1 LPASAAPEQGRVERH
16 EPSRGPGGRLIEADS
31 RPPVRRNK
39 RWNRTVKLV
48 EDSTTRLL
56 EPAPPAVDLRLAA
69 IVPENEELLV
79 RVSVDLAADGTHF
92 GESWVAVTSRQ
103 FIVLRSNDAQEI
115 VPLAEIVRVHTETL
129 VGGGRLEVECR
140 AAATIV
146 VPYTES
152 LSHKLSEVAR
162 GLEQLRAGQDFR
174 IDPVMQTMRCSR
186 CHRLLPERDGICP
199 ACIHK
204 WSTLKRIS
212 AYLAPYRW
220 KAVVL
225 ALASIVTTGA
235 ELAPPLVVKHLVD
248 NVFLTDEANPADMET
263 RLQLLG
269 FLVLTLV
276 AIRLVSWTAEW
287 VHGWTVVWLGARAT
301 ADIRSQLYRRLE
313 VLSLQ
318 FYDKRKV
325 GALMSRVTRD
335 TGRLQDFLVDGLP
348 YLVINALLIAG
359 IVGFLLWMSWELTL
373 YTLAPVPLIMGW
385 GVVFWKRMRR
395 FFRRWGETWS
405 NLTDRTAE
413 ALTGIRVVKA
423 FAQERREIGA
433 FDRLNRKITNIGVET
448 SINRTVFFATVTF
461 LTSLGVI
468 AVWLIGGQE
477 VISGKL
483 SLGTLLAFYSY
494 MWMVYGP
501 LEWFGQVNSWMT
513 RAFAGAE
520 RVFEVIDTEP
530 ESTEDDKA
538 VRMRE
543 MDGRITF
550 RDVSFGYDKSKPV
563 LKGIDLDVQPGEM
576 IGLVGRSGVG
586 KTTLINL
593 IARFYDVDHGSIE
606 LDGIDVR
613 RIRLRDLRRQI
624 GIVLQEPVL
633 FSGTI
638 VENIGYGKPGAKLE
652 EVMAAARL
660 ANAHNF
666 IIGKPDGYETQVGE
680 QGNRLSGGERQ
691 RVAIARAMLH
701 NPRILVLDE
710 ATSSVDVETEKQIQ
724 NALHRMTEGRTTF
737 AIAHRLSTLR
747 DAERL
752 VVMDEGRI
760 VEQGTHEELMRRKGV
775 FHDLVEMQQEASK
788 IIAIAE

>member
-1 LPASAAPEQGRVERH
+1 MTLEVEK
-16 EPSRGPGGRLIEADS
+16 I
-31 RPPVRRNK
+31 
-39 RWNRTVKLV
+39 
-48 EDSTTRLL
+48 TRML
-56 EPAPPAVDLRLAA
+56 EPAPQDVEERLAA
-69 IVPENEELLV
+69 VVPTGEQTLV
-79 RVSVDLAADGTHF
+79 LVSVDMSADGSCYDD
-92 GESWVAVTSRQ
+92 SWVAITAQRL
-103 FIVLRSNDAQEI
+103 IVLLPENRHSTVPVADI
-115 VPLAEIVRVHTETL
+115 VQVHTEPL

-140 AAATIV
+140 QAPAIV
-146 VPYTES
+146 VPYSES
-152 LSHKLSEVAR
+152 MSHKLSEVAR
-162 GLEQLRAGQDFR
+162 GLEQLRVGQPFR
-174 IDPVMQTMRCSR
+174 IDPVLQSIRCDR
-186 CHRLLPERDGICP
+186 CKRLLPERDGICP

-212 AYLAPYRW
+212 AYLTPYKW

-225 ALASIVTTGA
+225 ALASIVNTAA
-235 ELAPPLVVKHLVD
+235 ELAPPLVIRHLIDHV
-248 NVFLTDEANPADMET
+248 LAPTDDTNPADMES

-276 AIRLVSWTAEW
+276 AIRLVSWGGEW

-348 YLVINALLIAG
+348 YLVINALLILG

-373 YTLAPVPLIMGW
+373 YTLAPVPLIMVW

-413 ALTGIRVVKA
+413 ALSGIRVVKA
-423 FAQERREIGA
+423 FAQEGREIGS
-433 FDRLNRKITNIGVET
+433 FDKLNRKITNIGVET

-468 AVWLIGGQE
+468 AVWLVGGREVIGGQ
-477 VISGKL
+477 L

-530 ESTEDDKA
+530 EANDDDEA
-538 VRMRE
+538 VRMPN
-543 MDGRITF
+543 MVGRVTF
-550 RDVSFGYDKSKPV
+550 RDVTFGYDKSKPV
-563 LKGIDLDVQPGEM
+563 LKGIELDVQPGEM
-576 IGLVGRSGVG
+576 IGLVGKSGVG
-586 KTTLINL
+586 KTTMINL
-593 IARFYDVDHGSIE
+593 IARFYDADHGGIE
-606 LDGIDVR
+606 LDGVDVR
-613 RIRLRDLRRQI
+613 RIRLRDIRRQI

-638 VENIGYGKPGAKLE
+638 GDNIGYGRPGAKLE
-652 EVMAAARL
+652 EVMEAAKF

-701 NPRILVLDE
+701 NPRILILDE
-710 ATSSVDVETEKQIQ
+710 ATSSVDVETERQIQ
-724 NALHRMTEGRTTF
+724 NALQRMTEGRTTF

-747 DAERL
+747 DAERI

-760 VEQGTHEELMRRKGV
+760 VEQGTHEELMQRKGV

-788 IIAIAE
+788 IIAISE

>member
-1 LPASAAPEQGRVERH
+1 M
-16 EPSRGPGGRLIEADS
+16 
-31 RPPVRRNK
+31 
-39 RWNRTVKLV
+39 
-48 EDSTTRLL
+48 RLL
-56 EPAPPAVDLRLAA
+56 EAAPIDVEARLAA
-69 IVPENEELLV
+69 VVAEGEEVLV
-79 RVSVDLAADGTHF
+79 RISTDIAPDSGTYAACWVALTASRLILLEGADTAVSVPLNEILGVHN
-92 GESWVAVTSRQ
+92 ES
-103 FIVLRSNDAQEI
+103 
-115 VPLAEIVRVHTETL
+115 L
-129 VGGGRLEVECR
+129 VGGGRLEVER
-140 AAATIV
+140 HDAPTIV
-146 VPYTES
+146 IPYTQS
-152 LSHKLSEVAR
+152 LGNKVAELAR
-162 GLEQLRAGQDFR
+162 GLEQRVAGRDLH
-174 IDPVMQTMRCSR
+174 INPVLERLRCSR
-186 CHRLLPERDGICP
+186 CHRLLPERDGVCP
-199 ACIHK
+199 ACIRK

-212 AYLAPYRW
+212 SYLMPYRC

-225 ALASIVTTGA
+225 AIASLTTTAA
-235 ELAPPLVVKHLVD
+235 ELAPPLVTRHLVD
-248 NVFLTDEANPADMET
+248 HVLAPAAQTDPADLES

-276 AIRLVSWTAEW
+276 AIRLVSWGGEW
-287 VHGWTVVWLGARAT
+287 VRGWIVVWLGARAT

-313 VLSLQ
+313 LLSLQ

-359 IVGFLLWMSWELTL
+359 IGGFLLWMSWELTL
-373 YTLAPVPLIMGW
+373 YTLAPVPFIMGW
-385 GVVFWKRMRR
+385 GVFFWKRMRR
-395 FFRRWGETWS
+395 FFTRWGEAWS

-413 ALTGIRVVKA
+413 ALSGIRVVKA
-423 FAQERREIGA
+423 FAQEGHEIGTFA
-433 FDRLNRKITNIGVET
+433 RLNRKITDIGVQT
-448 SINRTVFFATVTF
+448 SVNRTVFFATVTF

-468 AVWLIGGQE
+468 AVWLVGGQAVIGGE
-477 VISGKL
+477 L
-483 SLGTLLAFYSY
+483 TLGTLLAFYSY

-520 RVFEVIDTEP
+520 RVFEVIDTVP
-530 ESTEDDKA
+530 ETAHDDKA
-538 VRMRE
+538 ARMSE
-543 MDGRITF
+543 MAGRVTF
-550 RDVSFGYDKSKPV
+550 RDVTFGYDKSKPV
-563 LKGIDLDVQPGEM
+563 LKGIDLDIRAGEM
-576 IGLVGRSGVG
+576 VGLVGRSGVG

-593 IARFYDVDHGSIE
+593 IARFYDVDHGSVE
-606 LDGIDVR
+606 LDGVD
-613 RIRLRDLRRQI
+613 IRGIHLQDIRRQI

-638 VENIGYGKPGAKLE
+638 AENIGYGKPGAKLDE
-652 EVMAAARL
+652 IMAVAKL

-666 IIGKPDGYETQVGE
+666 ILAKTDAYETQVGE

-701 NPRILVLDE
+701 NPRILILDE

-724 NALHRMTEGRTTF
+724 QAMHRMVEGRTTF

-752 VVMDEGRI
+752 IVLDEGRV
-760 VEQGTHEELMRRKGV
+760 VEQGTHEELMARKGV
-775 FHDLVEMQQEASK
+775 FHALVAMQQEAAK

>member
-1 LPASAAPEQGRVERH
+1 M
-16 EPSRGPGGRLIEADS
+16 
-31 RPPVRRNK
+31 
-39 RWNRTVKLV
+39 
-48 EDSTTRLL
+48 
-56 EPAPPAVDLRLAA
+56 DLRLATV
-69 IVPENEELLV
+69 VPPDEELLV
-79 RVSVDLAADGTHF
+79 RVSVDLSADGTRY
-92 GESWVAVTSRQ
+92 GECWLALTARRLILLLADDDHESVAV
-103 FIVLRSNDAQEI
+103 DEI
-115 VPLAEIVRVHTETL
+115 LRVHTEPL
-129 VGGGRLEVECR
+129 VGGGRLEVER
-140 AAATIV
+140 LGAPTITV
-146 VPYTES
+146 SYTETQN
-152 LSHKLSEVAR
+152 HKLSEVAR
-162 GLEQLRAGQDFR
+162 GLEQLRTGKAFR
-174 IDPVMQTMRCSR
+174 IDPVLPSIRCAQ
-186 CHRLLPERDGICP
+186 CDRLLPERDGICP

-212 AYLAPYRW
+212 AYLTPYRW
-220 KAVVL
+220 KVVVL
-225 ALASIVTTGA
+225 ALASVISTAA
-235 ELAPPLVVKHLVD
+235 ELAPPLVMKHLVD
-248 NVFLTDEANPADMET
+248 NVFAPTDKANPADLDS

-269 FLVLTLV
+269 FLVLALV
-276 AIRLVSWTAEW
+276 AIRLVSWAGEW

-313 VLSLQ
+313 MLSLQ

-373 YTLAPVPLIMGW
+373 YTLALVPLIMGW

-423 FAQERREIGA
+423 FAQEGHEIGA
-433 FDRLNRKITNIGVET
+433 FHKLNRKITNIGVET
-448 SINRTVFFATVTF
+448 SINRTAFFATVTF

-468 AVWLIGGQE
+468 AVWLLGGRE
-477 VISGKL
+477 VIGGKL
-483 SLGTLLAFYSY
+483 SIGTLLAFYSY

-513 RAFAGAE
+513 RAFARAE

-530 ESTEDDKA
+530 ESYDEDEA
-538 VRMRE
+538 VRMSE
-543 MDGRITF
+543 MAGRVTF
-550 RDVSFGYDKSKPV
+550 RDVTFGYDRSKPV
-563 LKGIDLDVQPGEM
+563 LKGIDLDVRAGEM

-593 IARFYDVDHGSIE
+593 IARFYDADHGSIE
-606 LDGIDVR
+606 LDGIDIR

-624 GIVLQEPVL
+624 GIVPQEPVL

-638 VENIGYGKPGAKLE
+638 AENIGYGKPGAKLE
-652 EVMAAARL
+652 EVMAAAKL

-724 NALHRMTEGRTTF
+724 NALHHMTAGRTTF

-747 DAERL
+747 GAERL
-752 VVMDEGRI
+752 LVMDEGRI

-788 IIAIAE
+788 IIAIGD